1 MAVPYTFASAT
12 GSIPLSQLDTNF
24 ATAIVI
30 GNTSVY
36 LGNTITTLNNITLA
50 NATISSVVFASG
62 ASLANVTLTGTTT
75 VTGNIT
81 TSGNS
86 TVAGNLSLTSGVITS
101 PSSVPIIF
109 LNVSTE
115 AARVDVNGNWLVG
128 RTSITS
134 YQSGVKGSTLNSLG
148 QGIFECDYNSGP
160 GITQNIFNAGSNNAN
175 NMYFYRNS
183 IAAGVIVT
191 NSSAQTSYAA
201 SSDYRL
207 KNDPQPLIGSGTFI
221 DALHP
226 RTWIW
231 ASSGLRGVGFIAHEV
246 ATVSPSSVFGEKDA
260 VNKNNEPIYQSMEYG
275 SPEFIANIIAEL
287 QSLRARVATLEAKP

>member
-24 ATAIVI
+24 TTAIVI

-86 TVAGNLSLTSGVITS
+86 TVNNNLFITSGNL
-101 PSSVPIIF
+101 
-109 LNVSTE
+109 
-115 AARVDVNGNWLVG
+115 LVG
-128 RTSITS
+128 RTSLTS
-134 YQSGVKGSTLNSLG
+134 YNSGVKGSALNTNG
-148 QGIFECDYNSGP
+148 QGIFEIDYANSP
-160 GITQNIFNAGSNNAN
+160 GMTLNMFNCGSNNAN
-175 NMYFYRNS
+175 QFQFYRNNIS
-183 IAAGVIVT
+183 AGLIAT
-191 NSSAQTSYAA
+191 DSSAQTYYTA

-207 KNDPQPLIGSGTFI
+207 KSNAQPLTGSGTFI
-221 DALHP
+221 DSLQP
-226 RTWIW
+226 KSWVWI
-231 ASSGLRGVGFIAHEV
+231 ANGKRGAGFIAHE
-246 ATVSPSSVFGEKDA
+246 AAQIIPSSVFGEKDA
-260 VNKNNEPIYQSMEYG
+260 VDNNGNPVYQSMSSASSEI
-275 SPEFIANIIAEL
+275 IANIVSEL
-287 QSLRARVATLEAKP
+287 QSLRARVAALEAKP